1 MTMFSIIPAL
11 NSGVQ
16 WFRPQL
22 QQYFV
27 DNLNYMNSQ
36 LGGGGTSYA
45 VNEVIIAATGGG
57 LAGVALDDMELL
69 IGTSGA
75 PAALA
80 PASGFLRS
88 VNGVV
93 SYGQPDV
100 SINLADIVKY
110 T

>member
-11 NSGVQ
+11 ISGVQ
-16 WFRPQL
+16 WDRPEIQL
-22 QQYFV
+22 YFV
-27 DNLNYMNSQ
+27 DNLNYLNSQ

-45 VNEVIIAATGGG
+45 VNEVIIAAVGGG

-69 IGTSGA
+69 IGTNG
-75 PAALA
+75 PPTALA
-80 PASGFLRS
+80 PANGFLRS
-88 VNGVV
+88 VNGMV